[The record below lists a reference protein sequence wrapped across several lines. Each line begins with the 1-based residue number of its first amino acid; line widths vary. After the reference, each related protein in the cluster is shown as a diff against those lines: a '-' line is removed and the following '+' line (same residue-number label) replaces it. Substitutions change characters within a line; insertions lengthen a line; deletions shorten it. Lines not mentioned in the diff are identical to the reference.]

1 MKKLVLLLILA
12 FAFNQNEIKSQT
24 IINPVGDE
32 LQSIDINGT
41 NIVLVN
47 ITTGETYHF
56 TTVAQL
62 LANWSSLSEGL
73 YNAEYSLNS
82 ARIKNKIKI
91 KNKNNS

>member
-1 MKKLVLLLILA
+1 MKKLVLLIILT
-12 FAFNQNEIKSQT
+12 FAFNQSEINSQS
-24 IINPVGDE
+24 IITPAEDIIG
-32 LQSIDINGT
+32 LIDINGT
-41 NIVLVN
+41 NVVFVN

-56 TTVAQL
+56 ATVAQL
-62 LANWSSLSEGL
+62 LANWSNLSEGL